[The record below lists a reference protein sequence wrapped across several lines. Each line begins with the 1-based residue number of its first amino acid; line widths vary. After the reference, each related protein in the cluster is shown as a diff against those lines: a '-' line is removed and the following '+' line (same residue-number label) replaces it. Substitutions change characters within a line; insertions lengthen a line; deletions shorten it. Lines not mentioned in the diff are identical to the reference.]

1 MAAPAPASVSTLQLT
16 ARREEAES
24 QSLPQHIYPNNQ
36 NVDKYTYNVVFI
48 LEAIRPLENAIN
60 RGKREE

>member
-60 RGKREE
+60 CGKREE